1 MSRKLYGI
9 LSILMF
15 VNLLAFA
22 QADTLI
28 PQPVPEQPAVKR
40 YSYRLDSA
48 GLARRQAYRDSL
60 KAVRDSLKALGDSL
74 SMVWIK
80 APDPRRPNLFLDSLI
95 KVYTIKDFD
104 FATWANKFKKKENRY
119 SEGKLIPKRESWV
132 LIIIVLLMLGF
143 GMLKKA
149 FPKHID
155 SIVESF
161 YSNRMLNQISKE
173 GNLFSSWPFL
183 FFFIL
188 FGFTIAMFLY
198 LVGKSAL
205 LHFDLDGFDWFL
217 VLTAIVIGLFSL
229 KILILRILAFLF
241 DLRKMVQEYTSILYL
256 SYFNTALIFLPLV
269 VVFSLTPFR
278 FAGIITYLA
287 LILVAFIFIFQFI
300 RAGALILSNYQF
312 PKVYL
317 FIYLCALEICP
328 LLILLKALR
337 F

>member
-1 MSRKLYGI
+1 MVKIYGI
-9 LSILMF
+9 FSVLMF
-15 VNLLAFA
+15 AHLLAFA
-22 QADTLI
+22 QIDSGAKI
-28 PQPVPEQPAVKR
+28 SVPQKPAITR

-48 GLARRQAYRDSL
+48 GLARRQAYRDSI
-60 KAVRDSLKALGDSL
+60 KAVKDSLKVLGDSL

-95 KVYTIKDFD
+95 KVYTIKNFD
-104 FATWANKFKKKENRY
+104 FATWAGKFKKKESRY
-119 SEGKLIPKRESWV
+119 GEGKLIPKRESWI
-132 LIIIVLLMLGF
+132 LIVIVFLMLTF

-161 YSNRMLNQISKE
+161 YSNRMLAQISKE
-173 GNLFSSWPFL
+173 GHLFSSWPFL

-188 FGFTIAMFLY
+188 FGLTIAMFLY
-198 LVGKSAL
+198 LSGKYMSL
-205 LHFDLDGFDWFL
+205 KYDFDGFEWFL
-217 VLTAIVIGLFSL
+217 ILTAGVIGIFAL
-229 KILILRILAFLF
+229 KIVVLRVLAFLF
-241 DLRKMVQEYTSILYL
+241 DLDKMVQEYISILYL
-256 SYFNTALIFLPLV
+256 SYFNAAILFLPLIV
-269 VVFSLTPFR
+269 AFSLTPFR
-278 FAGIITYLA
+278 FAEIITYLA
-287 LILVAFIFIFQFI
+287 VFLIAFIFIFQFI

-317 FIYLCALEICP
+317 IIYLCALEICP

>member
-1 MSRKLYGI
+1 MFTKVFGLLGF
-9 LSILMF
+9 LMF
-15 VNLLAFA
+15 LNLLAFGQVDSTA
-22 QADTLI
+22 QKS
-28 PQPVPEQPAVKR
+28 VPANPIIKQ
-40 YSYRLDSA
+40 YTYRLDSA
-48 GLARRQAYRDSL
+48 TLARRQAYRDSV
-60 KAVRDSLKALGDSL
+60 KAVRDSLKAVGDSL

-80 APDPRRPNLFLDSLI
+80 APDPKRPNRFLDSI
-95 KVYTIKDFD
+95 IEKYTVRDFD
-104 FATWANKFKKKENRY
+104 FAAWTRHFQKKVNRY
-119 SEGKLIPKRESWV
+119 DEGKLIPKRETWILLV
-132 LIIIVLLMLGF
+132 IILLMLAF
-143 GMLKKA
+143 GMLKKT

-173 GNLFSSWPFL
+173 GHLFSSWPFL

-198 LVGKSAL
+198 LSGKYTL
-205 LHFDLDGFDWFL
+205 LEYDLDGFDWFL
-217 VLTAIVIGLFSL
+217 GLTALVIGIFSL
-229 KILILRILAFLF
+229 KILILRILGFLF

-256 SYFNTALIFLPLV
+256 SYFNAALLFLPLM

-287 LILVAFIFIFQFI
+287 IIMVAVIFIVQFI

-317 FIYLCALEICP
+317 IIYLCALEICP
-328 LLILLKALR
+328 LLILIKALR